1 MSRAPRAGPS
11 TVTFL
16 ETAKTVNDPST
27 RVLVL
32 RAAGTN
38 CDEETAFAFRCA
50 GATVE
55 SLHVGTLLRGER
67 QLDEFSIL
75 VIPGGFSYGDD
86 LGAGTVLA
94 NQIACHLR
102 ESIARF
108 VSAGR
113 LVLGICNGFQVLVRL
128 GLVPGWD
135 DDAKSVSLVANASGR
150 FEDRW
155 IDLRIDSEVCP
166 FLVGPD
172 APAQSGSP
180 QLIRLPVAHAEGRFV
195 VRDPDVLSRLRE
207 QGQVALTYV
216 SPGAR
221 EGFADTYPAN
231 PNGSVQGIA
240 GITNRQGN
248 VLGLMPHPERFL
260 RLLHDPSWTRRV
272 RAGGLPEGER
282 SAGDGFRFFERAVRY
297 CRSRAA
303 HGKGIAT

>member
-1 MSRAPRAGPS
+1 MPI
-11 TVTFL
+11 
-16 ETAKTVNDPST
+16 VNDRPT

-55 SLHVGTLLRGER
+55 RLHVGTLLRGER
-67 QLDEFSIL
+67 NLNEFSIL

-102 ESIARF
+102 ESVEHF
-108 VSAGR
+108 VASGR

-128 GLVPGWD
+128 GLVPGWEH
-135 DDAKSVSLVANASGR
+135 DAKSVSLVVNASGR

-155 IDLRIDSEVCP
+155 VDLRIDSAVCP
-166 FLVGPD
+166 FLVAPD
-172 APAQSGSP
+172 APPESGSP
-180 QLIRLPVAHAEGRFV
+180 ELIRLPVAHAEGRFV
-195 VRDPDVLSRLRE
+195 VRDPDVLARLRE

-221 EGFADTYPAN
+221 EGHATAYPAN
-231 PNGSVQGIA
+231 PNGSIEGIA

-260 RLLHDPSWTRRV
+260 RFLHDPAWTRRA
-272 RAGGLPEGER
+272 RAGGIPEGER
-282 SAGDGFRFFERAVRY
+282 KAGDGFRFFERALRY
-297 CRSRAA
+297 CQGRAA
-303 HGKGIAT
+303 FEEGAA